1 MTVMNAPRSDIDD
14 RLDETFI
21 ELICTVDALVDAE
34 FDDILSTRRLGC
46 PPTERHHP
54 WLPRFGHRPEALH
67 VRSIDDVGTPWARGA
82 VPERSPPQRPPHPLV
97 MF

>member
-34 FDDILSTRRLGC
+34 FDDIMSTRRLGC
-46 PPTERHHP
+46 PPIEPHDHP
-54 WLPRFGHRPEALH
+54 RPHLGHGPEALH
-67 VRSIDDVGTPWARGA
+67 VGSNDDEGTPRVRVALS
-82 VPERSPPQRPPHPLV
+82 ERSPPQRPPHPLV